1 MSFPVRLHGNIYC
14 RTPNSR
20 DTSSA
25 SYTKATRWLR
35 DEAWYDIHPYSLA
48 VWPHRYA
55 DILRRGNWWFQRS
68 NYTCIALE
76 LQVEGE
82 TVYESGGH
90 REVLHP
96 GELYVTLPGND
107 VRFGNGPEKFG
118 RQFQLVISGGM
129 VKLLVESLGMTGC
142 RKLMFRRPG
151 ELEELRS
158 RFARIAE
165 LLTARCREQASE
177 NSQLGYAIILGL
189 AEKYNHSVG
198 VDLPP
203 VLTHAVWAMESD
215 RGCHQSVSRLAEE
228 LGTSRATLTRLFHNY
243 LGTSPQA
250 YWNKLRMESAVQ
262 LVRGGQLSFKEIAE
276 QLGFRN
282 SLYFSTVFRRYT
294 GQTPTAFRNRS
305 MFSPAAAEGA
315 VPAGE

>member
-1 MSFPVRLHGNIYC
+1 MAFPMRFHGNIYC

-55 DILRRGNWWFQRS
+55 EILRRGNWWFQRS
-68 NYTCIALE
+68 NYACIALE
-76 LQVEGE
+76 LQSEGE
-82 TVYESGGH
+82 TVCESEGR

-96 GELYVTLPGND
+96 GELYVTLPGRD
-107 VRFGNGPEKFG
+107 VRFSSGSSKFG

-129 VKLLVESLGMTGC
+129 VKLLVESLGMTEC
-142 RKLMFRRPG
+142 RKVVFGRSG

-165 LLTARCREQASE
+165 LLAARRREQAAE

-189 AEKYNHSVG
+189 AEKYSFSVG
-198 VDLPP
+198 TDLPS
-203 VLTHAVWAMESD
+203 VLTHAVWAMEAD
-215 RGCHQSVSRLAEE
+215 RGCHQSVSRLAAD
-228 LGTSRATLTRLFHNY
+228 LGTSRATLTRMFRNF
-243 LGTSPQA
+243 LGISPQA

-262 LVRGGQLSFKEIAE
+262 LVRAGQLSFKEIAE

-282 SLYFSTVFRRYT
+282 SLYFSTVFHRYT
-294 GQTPTAFRNRS
+294 GLTPTAFRARGL
-305 MFSPAAAEGA
+305 EET
-315 VPAGE
+315 AGEMPSSPRH

>member
-1 MSFPVRLHGNIYC
+1 MALSMRAKGTVYC
-14 RTPNSR
+14 RTPGSKEF
-20 DTSSA
+20 SSA
-25 SYTKATRWLR
+25 GYLKATRWLR

-48 VWPHRYA
+48 VWPHRCA
-55 DILRRGNWWFQRS
+55 DIVRHGNWWFQRS

-82 TVYESGGH
+82 TVYESDGR

-107 VRFGNGPEKFG
+107 VCFENGPSKFG
-118 RQFQLVISGGM
+118 RQHQLVISGGM

-142 RKLMFRRPG
+142 RKVVFGRPWELAALRERFDRIGVLLSGRRP
-151 ELEELRS
+151 
-158 RFARIAE
+158 
-165 LLTARCREQASE
+165 EQAAE

-189 AEKYNHSVG
+189 AEKYNHAAG
-198 VDLPP
+198 MDLPP

-215 RGCHQSVSRLAEE
+215 RGCHQSVSRLAAD
-228 LGTSRATLTRLFHNY
+228 LGTSRATLTRMFRNF
-243 LGTSPQA
+243 LGISPQA

-262 LVRGGQLSFKEIAE
+262 LVRAGQLSFKEIAE

-282 SLYFSTVFRRYT
+282 SLYFSTVFHRYT
-294 GQTPTAFRNRS
+294 GLTPTAFRARGL
-305 MFSPAAAEGA
+305 EET
-315 VPAGE
+315 AGEMPSSPRH

>member
-1 MSFPVRLHGNIYC
+1 MALSMRAKGTVYC
-14 RTPNSR
+14 RTPGSKEF
-20 DTSSA
+20 SSA
-25 SYTKATRWLR
+25 GYLKATRWLR

-48 VWPHRYA
+48 VWPHRCA
-55 DILRRGNWWFQRS
+55 DIVRHGNWWFQRS

-82 TVYESGGH
+82 TVYESDGR

-107 VRFGNGPEKFG
+107 VCFENGPSKFG
-118 RQFQLVISGGM
+118 RQHQLVISGGM

-142 RKLMFRRPG
+142 RKVAFGRPG
-151 ELEELRS
+151 ELEELRG

-165 LLTARCREQASE
+165 LLAARRREQAAE

-189 AEKYNHSVG
+189 AEKYSFSVG
-198 VDLPP
+198 TDLPP
-203 VLTHAVWAMESD
+203 VLTRAVWAMESD
-215 RGCHQSVSRLAEE
+215 RGCHQSVSRLAAD
-228 LGTSRATLTRLFHNY
+228 LGTSRATLTRMFRNF
-243 LGTSPQA
+243 LGISPQV

-262 LVRGGQLSFKEIAE
+262 LVRAGQLSFKEIAE

-282 SLYFSTVFRRYT
+282 SLYFSTVFHRYT
-294 GQTPTAFRNRS
+294 GLTPTAFRARGL
-305 MFSPAAAEGA
+305 EET
-315 VPAGE
+315 AGEMSSSPRH

>member
-1 MSFPVRLHGNIYC
+1 MSFSMRGNVTVYC
-14 RTPNSR
+14 RTPGSR
-20 DTSSA
+20 EFSSA
-25 SYTKATRWLR
+25 GYLKATRWLR

-48 VWPHRYA
+48 VWPHRCA
-55 DILRRGNWWFQRS
+55 DIVRHGNWWFQRS

-82 TVYESGGH
+82 TVYESDGR

-107 VRFGNGPEKFG
+107 VCFENGPSKFG
-118 RQFQLVISGGM
+118 RQHQLVISGGM

-142 RKLMFRRPG
+142 RKVVFGRPWELAALRERFDRIGVLLSGRRP
-151 ELEELRS
+151 
-158 RFARIAE
+158 
-165 LLTARCREQASE
+165 EQAAE

-189 AEKYNHSVG
+189 AEKYNHAAG
-198 VDLPP
+198 MDLPP

-215 RGCHQSVSRLAEE
+215 RGCHQSVSRLAAD
-228 LGTSRATLTRLFHNY
+228 LGTSRATLTRMFRNF
-243 LGTSPQA
+243 LGISPQA

-262 LVRGGQLSFKEIAE
+262 LVRAGQLSFKEIAE

-282 SLYFSTVFRRYT
+282 SLYFSTVFHRYT
-294 GQTPTAFRNRS
+294 GLTPTAFRARGL
-305 MFSPAAAEGA
+305 EET
-315 VPAGE
+315 AGEMPSSPRH

>member
-1 MSFPVRLHGNIYC
+1 MSFPIRFHGNIYC

-35 DEAWYDIHPYSLA
+35 DESWYDIHPYSLA

-68 NYTCIALE
+68 NYACIALE
-76 LQVEGE
+76 LQTEGE
-82 TVYESGGH
+82 TVYESEGH
-90 REVLHP
+90 REILRP
-96 GELYVTLPGND
+96 GELYVTLPGSD
-107 VRFGNGPEKFG
+107 VRFGSGPSKFG
-118 RQFQLVISGGM
+118 RQLQLVISGGM

-142 RKLMFRRPG
+142 RKQVFGRPG

-158 RFARIAE
+158 RFDRIGV
-165 LLTARCREQASE
+165 LISGRLREQAAE

-189 AEKYNHSVG
+189 AEKYSLSVG
-198 VDLPP
+198 TDLPP

-228 LGTSRATLTRLFHNY
+228 LGTSRATLTRLFRNF

-294 GQTPTAFRNRS
+294 GVTPTDFRNREVE
-305 MFSPAAAEGA
+305 AAAAAKAEDGA
-315 VPAGE
+315 